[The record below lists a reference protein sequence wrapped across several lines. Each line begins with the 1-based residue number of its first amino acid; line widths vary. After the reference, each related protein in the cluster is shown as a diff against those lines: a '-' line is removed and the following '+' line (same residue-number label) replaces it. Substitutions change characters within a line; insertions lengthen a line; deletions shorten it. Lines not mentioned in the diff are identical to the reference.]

1 MGFAEEVENALDTM
15 VQSMSGGGEE
25 RSGQRTMA
33 GAVAETFASGG
44 HLVIQAGTGT
54 GKTLAYLLP
63 AAMSGKRTVVAT
75 FTKALQDQMVETDLP
90 MVRDYIRGATG
101 EEFSF
106 AEVKGWSNYLCRE
119 RVDEIQ
125 TARSQ
130 GQVDGMVEHAPN
142 DQVDRILAWSSATAT
157 GDKAELDFVPDRSAW
172 SAVSVSSDECLGI
185 SHCPFAPS
193 CFPSMAR
200 KQAADADV
208 SVANHALYALD
219 LRAGGHVLGAHEV
232 VVLDEAHQ
240 IEESFTSAF
249 GFELTGGRFRWL
261 ANLSRRV
268 LGQDDRVNRV
278 LELGDRLVGDMEE
291 HGAARVHTGE
301 AAHLAESLALAEGRI
316 EALLAAVAGGTGD
329 DDLANELP
337 RRRRRLLK
345 AGRSLLDHVQSAR
358 RHLAGPSD
366 SAWVGWI
373 DFEDG
378 RRPSLKFEPVAIGEE
393 LQEAL
398 WTKKSA
404 ILTSATIPSNIVER
418 LGLAGSDPR
427 EEDVGSSFD
436 YENQT
441 LLYCASHLADPALDR
456 DTWMAEA
463 HEELESL
470 ILAAGGRTL
479 ALFTSYAAL
488 RSARAYL
495 REALDLPVLDQWQMP
510 ERRLVDEFTAR
521 EEACLLATRRFW
533 QGIDVPGPTLSLVVI
548 DRLPFPSPYEYLVKA
563 WSGLADPM
571 GWWKVELPIAV
582 IRLAQGAGR
591 LIRKADDSGVVAVL
605 DPRLV
610 NGSYKPQFLSAL
622 PPMAR
627 TTDREE
633 AERFLRRLR
642 DG

>member
-1 MGFAEEVENALDTM
+1 MGFADAVEDALDTM

-25 RSGQRTMA
+25 RPRQRIMA
-33 GAVAETFASGG
+33 RAVAETVAPGG

-90 MVRDYIRGATG
+90 MVSDYIRDATG

-119 RVDEIQ
+119 RLDEIK
-125 TARSQ
+125 TASSQ
-130 GQVDGMVEHAPN
+130 GQFDGMVEHAPN
-142 DQVDRILAWSSATAT
+142 DQVDRILAWSSTT
-157 GDKAELDFVPDRSAW
+157 VSGDKADLDFVPDRSAW

-185 SHCPFAPS
+185 SYCPFAPS

-200 KQAADADV
+200 KQAANADV

-219 LRAGGHVLGAHEV
+219 LRAGGHVLGPHDV

-240 IEESFTSAF
+240 VEESFTSAF

-268 LGQDDRVNRV
+268 LGQDDQVDRV
-278 LELGDRLVGDMEE
+278 LKLGDRLVGDMEE
-291 HGAARVHTGE
+291 HGAVRVHTGE
-301 AAHLAESLALAEGRI
+301 AARLTETLTLAEGWI
-316 EALLAAVAGGTGD
+316 EALLAAATGGTGD
-329 DDLANELP
+329 DDLVSEPA

-345 AGRSLLDHVQSAR
+345 AGQSLLANVQSAR

-366 SAWVGWI
+366 LAWVGWI

-378 RRPSLKFEPVAIGEE
+378 RRPSLKFEPVAIAEE
-393 LQEAL
+393 LREVL
-398 WTKKSA
+398 WTKRSA
-404 ILTSATIPSNIVER
+404 VLTSATIPMNVVER
-418 LGLAGSDPR
+418 LGLVGSDPR

-436 YENQT
+436 YESQT
-441 LLYCASHLADPALDR
+441 LLYCAHHLADPGLDR
-456 DTWMAEA
+456 DAWMADIRG
-463 HEELESL
+463 ELESL

-479 ALFTSYAAL
+479 VLFTSFAAL
-488 RSARAYL
+488 RNARDYL
-495 REALDLPVLDQWQMP
+495 QEKLDFPVLDQWQMP
-510 ERRLVDEFTAR
+510 EKRLLDKFIAE

-533 QGIDVPGPTLSLVVI
+533 QGVDVPGPTLSLVAI
-548 DRLPFPSPYEYLVKA
+548 DRLPFPSPNEHLVKA
-563 WSGLADPM
+563 WSELADPM

-582 IRLAQGAGR
+582 TRLAQGAGR
-591 LIRKADDSGVVAVL
+591 LVRKADDSGVVAVL

-610 NGSYKPQFLSAL
+610 NGSYKPQFLDAL
-622 PPMAR
+622 PPMVR

-642 DG
+642 GG

>member
-1 MGFAEEVENALDTM
+1 
-15 VQSMSGGGEE
+15 
-25 RSGQRTMA
+25 
-33 GAVAETFASGG
+33 
-44 HLVIQAGTGT
+44 
-54 GKTLAYLLP
+54 
-63 AAMSGKRTVVAT
+63 
-75 FTKALQDQMVETDLP
+75 
-90 MVRDYIRGATG
+90 
-101 EEFSF
+101 
-106 AEVKGWSNYLCRE
+106 
-119 RVDEIQ
+119 
-125 TARSQ
+125 
-130 GQVDGMVEHAPN
+130 
-142 DQVDRILAWSSATAT
+142 
-157 GDKAELDFVPDRSAW
+157 
-172 SAVSVSSDECLGI
+172 
-185 SHCPFAPS
+185 
-193 CFPSMAR
+193 
-200 KQAADADV
+200 
-208 SVANHALYALD
+208 
-219 LRAGGHVLGAHEV
+219 
-232 VVLDEAHQ
+232 
-240 IEESFTSAF
+240 
-249 GFELTGGRFRWL
+249 
-261 ANLSRRV
+261 
-268 LGQDDRVNRV
+268 
-278 LELGDRLVGDMEE
+278 
-291 HGAARVHTGE
+291 
-301 AAHLAESLALAEGRI
+301 GRI

-358 RHLAGPSD
+358 RHLAGTSD
-366 SAWVGWI
+366 WAWVGWI
-373 DFEDG
+373 EFEDG

-398 WTKKSA
+398 WTKRSA
-404 ILTSATIPSNIVER
+404 ILTSATIPSNVVER

-479 ALFTSYAAL
+479 VLFTSYAAL
-488 RSARAYL
+488 RSARDYL

-510 ERRLVDEFTAR
+510 ERRLVGEFTDR

-548 DRLPFPSPYEYLVKA
+548 DRLPFPSQNEHLVKA
-563 WSGLADPM
+563 WSELADPM
-571 GWWKVELPIAV
+571 GWWKVELPIAA

-605 DPRLV
+605 DPRLA
-610 NGSYKPQFLSAL
+610 NGSYMDQFLSAL
-622 PPMAR
+622 PPMKR